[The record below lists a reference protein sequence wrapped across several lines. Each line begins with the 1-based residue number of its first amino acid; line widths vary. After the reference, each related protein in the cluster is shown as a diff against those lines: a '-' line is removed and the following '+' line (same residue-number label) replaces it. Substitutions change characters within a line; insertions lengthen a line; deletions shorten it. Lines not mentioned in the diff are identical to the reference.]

1 MDELELRPTASLSRI
16 LDDLGRTFLVPL
28 AVPPGPDP
36 EIGSIVVYDPHDVL
50 AVTAGDLIL
59 AVGVREEQVLA
70 DLLTAAGKHRAAAVI
85 AKWPATPSAALIQT
99 ARDASVS
106 LLGVAGVASWA
117 QLASLLHSS
126 IAGARD
132 GGIELAGVAAGDL
145 FALVNAVSALLD
157 APVTLEDLSSR
168 VLAFSGRQDE
178 ADEPRIATILGRQVP
193 VRYTSALAE
202 RGVFRQLYQSTEPI
216 LIDALDGTSLPR
228 VAIAIRAG
236 DELLATMWVAT
247 RIPLTAERMQALT
260 ESARLAALHLLR
272 HRSADDGRKV
282 RNDLVAAV
290 LAGGADG
297 RSAVR
302 RLGIS
307 GHRFCVVA
315 LRVAPR
321 RRPSQELRDPHDTQ
335 SAQPNADADAQIQST
350 QQRYSDALAVHLAAV
365 QEGSAVGVV
374 AGLIYAI
381 VPITQRKSS
390 VTGAETLRAVQD
402 FLNRVGDSSDLIA
415 GWGRIVDSLS
425 DIGRSRREADRAL
438 RVLEIDPRQRTV
450 VSFEQVYVES
460 LLIQLAELIGADDA
474 ITTGPVRAVQRY
486 DAEHGT
492 ALLQTAVA
500 YLDSLGSVNR
510 AAAALGVRPTTF
522 RYRLNRF
529 GEISG
534 LALEDSKARLD
545 FQLQLRLQELGVKL
559 GY

>member
-1 MDELELRPTASLSRI
+1 MDQLERPTARLSRI

-28 AVPPGPDP
+28 AAPPGHDP
-36 EIGSIVVYDPHDVL
+36 ELSGIVVYDPHDAF
-50 AVTAGDLIL
+50 AVAAGDLVL
-59 AVGVREEQVLA
+59 AVGVREERVLA
-70 DLLTAAGKHRAAAVI
+70 ELLTAAGRHRAAAVI
-85 AKWPATPSAALIQT
+85 AKWSAAPSSELIQA
-99 ARDASVS
+99 ARSASVS

-117 QLASLLHSS
+117 QISSLLQSS

-132 GGIELAGVAAGDL
+132 GGMELAGVAAGDL

-193 VRYTSALAE
+193 VRYTDALAE
-202 RGVFRQLYQSTEPI
+202 RGVFRQLYQSAEPI
-216 LIDALDGTSLPR
+216 LIDALDGASLPR

-247 RIPLTAERMQALT
+247 RTPLTAERMQALT

-297 RSAVR
+297 RTAAR
-302 RLGIS
+302 RLGMS
-307 GHRFCVVA
+307 GQRFCVVA

-321 RRPSQELRDPHDTQ
+321 RQQSLDERARPSTRP
-335 SAQPNADADAQIQST
+335 AQPSAAAAAEIQST

-365 QEGSAVGVV
+365 QQGSAVGVV

-381 VPITQRKSS
+381 VPVTQRKLSA
-390 VTGAETLRAVQD
+390 TGAETLRAVQD

-415 GWGRIVDSLS
+415 GGGRVVDSLS
-425 DIGRSRREADRAL
+425 DIGRSRREAERAL
-438 RVLEIDPRQRTV
+438 RVLQIDPRRRTV

-460 LLIQLAELIGADDA
+460 LLIQLAELAGADDA
-474 ITTGPVRAVQRY
+474 ITTGPVQAVQRY

-529 GEISG
+529 SEVSG
-534 LALEDSKARLD
+534 LAFEDSKARLD
-545 FQLQLRLQELGVKL
+545 FQVQLRLQELGAKL
-559 GY
+559 RY